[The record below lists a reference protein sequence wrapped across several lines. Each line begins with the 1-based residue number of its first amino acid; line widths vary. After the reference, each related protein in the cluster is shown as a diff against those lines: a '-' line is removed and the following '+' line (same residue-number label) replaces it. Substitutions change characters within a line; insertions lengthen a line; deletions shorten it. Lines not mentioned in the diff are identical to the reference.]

1 MLPTSNQ
8 VVSICQTQ
16 AIKLGVQ
23 SFWLNKCLHLVDIK
37 ISSLVVFLWTYFL
50 ETASLAL
57 LAMKELN
64 SLGSDHSM
72 SRLAKNY
79 WYWARQTWKE
89 RRWPQPHWWW
99 RSLWG
104 VPWCLQWDSAG
115 PPSWSFCPFQC
126 LHTWMY
132 WIGFALFAELR
143 GVVHFLKKLHQ
154 HFLLDSFYQ
163 TWLNMQWHWI
173 QSVWFVSVWRS

>member
-115 PPSWSFCPFQC
+115 PPSWSSC
-126 LHTWMY
+126 LSRCCRRWPYQSISEQAEDST
-132 WIGFALFAELR
+132 GVAGALK
-143 GVVHFLKKLHQ
+143 VCYKIIMLKI
-154 HFLLDSFYQ
+154 
-163 TWLNMQWHWI
+163 N
-173 QSVWFVSVWRS
+173 